1 LQSTQE
7 MLFLRQITLVCE
19 CFLKNNKETPS
30 PKLYEILR
38 ELHGKRFQLFII
50 LDLIFDLGISSLGT
64 ILQENIALLCEI
76 VYIQFPNEEMS
87 HELVPQTIP
96 LLLANSLQK
105 NAKKND
111 VKRVW
116 NMREALNLL
125 EYEEESLLQELLLR
139 CIISPLY
146 LNSVDGK
153 KFLYFIF
160 NMNPVLIELVHSTIV
175 AQVRNFSLK
184 LFKRFQVQRIQF

>member
-1 LQSTQE
+1 
-7 MLFLRQITLVCE
+7 
-19 CFLKNNKETPS
+19 
-30 PKLYEILR
+30 
-38 ELHGKRFQLFII
+38 
-50 LDLIFDLGISSLGT
+50 LGISSLGT
-64 ILQENIALLCEI
+64 ILQDNIALLCEI
-76 VYIQFPNEEMS
+76 VYTQFPNEEMS

-105 NAKKND
+105 GAKKND

-125 EYEEESLLQELLLR
+125 EYEEESVLQELLLR

-146 LNSVDGK
+146 LNSVEGK

-175 AQVRNFSLK
+175 AQVKKKF
-184 LFKRFQVQRIQF
+184 